1 MKMKIKSYEDLTL
14 EKWQAL
20 RSIDWN
26 ENIDDVERQAGII
39 GVLCDLSVAEV
50 MRTPLAEYKECV
62 MAAEFLKETP
72 RVRSISSVRGLAV
85 GGFNLYAPA
94 SFKDITVA
102 QFVDFQ
108 TFAGEE
114 GKEAELLSV
123 FLIPNGCEY
132 CEGYDVS
139 AVQDAIRREVS
150 VQMFVDLSAFFL
162 KKLLQL
168 TADSLAFSEEAVARM
183 PEGEDKARMQ
193 AKIQRAMKFVEDLT
207 GSGDGLQ
214 S

>member
-26 ENIDDVERQAGII
+26 ESIDDVERQAGII
-39 GVLCDLSVAEV
+39 GVLCDLSVEEV
-50 MRTPLAEYKECV
+50 MRMPLAEYKECA

-72 RVRSISSVRGLAV
+72 RVRSISSVRRLEV
-85 GGFNLYAPA
+85 GGFSLYAPA

-108 TFAGEE
+108 TFAGQEN
-114 GKEAELLSV
+114 KEAELLSV

-132 CEGYDVS
+132 CEGYDVA

-162 KKLLQL
+162 TKLLQL
-168 TADSLAFSEEAVARM
+168 TVDSLAFSAETVARM
-183 PEGEDKARMQ
+183 QEGENKARMQ
-193 AKIQRAMKFVEDLT
+193 AKIQRARKFMEALT
-207 GSGDGLQ
+207 ENGAGLQ
-214 S
+214 

>member
-1 MKMKIKSYEDLTL
+1 MRMKIKSYEDLTL

-26 ENIDDVERQAGII
+26 ENIDDIERQAGII

-50 MRTPLAEYKECV
+50 MRMPLAEYKESA

-72 RVRSISSVRGLAV
+72 RVRSISSVRGLEV
-85 GGFNLYAPA
+85 GGFSLYAPA

-108 TFAGEE
+108 ELAGEE

-123 FLIPNGCEY
+123 FLIPKGHKY
-132 CEGYDVS
+132 CDGYDIA
-139 AVQDAIRREVS
+139 AVQDAIRRNVS

-162 KKLLQL
+162 TKLLQL
-168 TADSLAFSEEAVARM
+168 TADSLAFSEETVARM
-183 PEGEDKARMQ
+183 KEGEDKVMMQ
-193 AKIQRAMKFVEDLT
+193 AKLQRARKFAEDLT
-207 GSGDGLQ
+207 RSGAGLR
-214 S
+214 

>member
-1 MKMKIKSYEDLTL
+1 MRMKIKSYEDLTL
-14 EKWQAL
+14 DKWQAL

-50 MRTPLAEYKECV
+50 MRMPLAEYKECA

-72 RVRSISSVRGLAV
+72 RVRSISSVRGLEV
-85 GGFNLYAPA
+85 GGFSLYAPA

-108 TFAGEE
+108 ELAGDE

-123 FLIPNGCEY
+123 FLIPKGHKY
-132 CEGYDVS
+132 CEGYDIA
-139 AVQDAIRREVS
+139 AVQDVIRHNVS

-162 KKLLQL
+162 TKLLQL
-168 TADSLAFSEEAVARM
+168 TADSLAFSEETVARM
-183 PEGEDKARMQ
+183 KEGENKARMQ
-193 AKIQRAMKFVEDLT
+193 AKIQRAKTFMEALT
-207 GSGDGLQ
+207 GSGDGLR
-214 S
+214 

>member
-20 RSIDWN
+20 KSIDWN
-26 ENIDDVERQAGII
+26 ESIDDVERQAGII

-50 MRTPLAEYKECV
+50 MRMPLAEYKECA
-62 MAAEFLKETP
+62 MAAEFLKATP
-72 RVRSISSVRGLAV
+72 KVRRISAVRRLEI
-85 GGFNLYAPA
+85 GGFSLYAPA

-108 TFAGEE
+108 AFAGEE

-162 KKLLQL
+162 TKLLQL
-168 TADSLAFSEEAVARM
+168 TADSLVFSEETVARM
-183 PEGEDKARMQ
+183 QEGEQKTMMQ
-193 AKIQRAMKFVEDLT
+193 AKIQRARKFMEDLT
-207 GSGDGLQ
+207 TSGDGLQ
-214 S
+214 

>member
-14 EKWQAL
+14 AKWQAL

-50 MRTPLAEYKECV
+50 MKMPLVEYKECA

-72 RVRSISSVRGLAV
+72 RVRTISAVRGLEV

-108 TFAGEE
+108 TFAGQEN
-114 GKEAELLSV
+114 KEAELLSV

-132 CEGYDVS
+132 CEGYDVA
-139 AVQDAIRREVS
+139 AVQAAIRREVS

-162 KKLLQL
+162 TKLLRL
-168 TADSLAFSEEAVARM
+168 IVDSLNFSEETVARM
-183 PEGEDKARMQ
+183 KEGEDKVMMQ
-193 AKIQRAMKFVEDLT
+193 AKLQRARKFVEDLAR
-207 GSGDGLQ
+207 SGAGLQ

>member
-50 MRTPLAEYKECV
+50 MRMPLTEYKECA
-62 MAAEFLKETP
+62 MAAEFLKATP
-72 RVRSISSVRGLAV
+72 RVRSISSVRGLEV
-85 GGFNLYAPA
+85 GGFSLYAPA

-108 TFAGEE
+108 ELAGED

-123 FLIPNGCEY
+123 FLIPKGHKY
-132 CEGYDVS
+132 CDGYDIAV
-139 AVQDAIRREVS
+139 VQDAIRRNVS

-162 KKLLQL
+162 TKLLRL

-183 PEGEDKARMQ
+183 QEGEDKARMQ
-193 AKIQRAMKFVEDLT
+193 AKIQRAKMFMEALT
-207 GSGDGLQ
+207 GNGDGLQ
-214 S
+214 

>member
-1 MKMKIKSYEDLTL
+1 MRMKIKSYEDLTL

-26 ENIDDVERQAGII
+26 EDIDDVERQAGII

-50 MRTPLAEYKECV
+50 MKMPLAEYKECA

-72 RVRSISSVRGLAV
+72 RVRRISSVRGLEV
-85 GGFNLYAPA
+85 GDFSLYAPA

-102 QFVDFQ
+102 QYVDFQ
-108 TFAGEE
+108 ELAGEE

-123 FLIPNGCEY
+123 FLIPKGCVY
-132 CEGYDVS
+132 CEGDDLA
-139 AVQDAIRREVS
+139 AVQDAIRRNVS

-162 KKLLQL
+162 TKLLRL
-168 TADSLAFSEEAVARM
+168 TADSLAFSEETVARM
-183 PEGEDKARMQ
+183 KEGENKARMQ
-193 AKIQRAMKFVEDLT
+193 AKIQRAKTFMEALT
-207 GSGDGLQ
+207 GSGAGLR
-214 S
+214 